1 MSGVRKNSIEAR
13 LAELEKV
20 GVAALHDRWSK
31 LCDEPVPNVPEQ
43 LLRRLVA
50 YRVQERR
57 YGGLPLAL
65 RKEILTGGAVARKQ
79 GQNATS
85 ELSPG
90 TCLVR
95 EWQGQTVT
103 VVIGDDGSV
112 EWNGKSYRSL
122 SEVARLVT
130 GTRWS
135 GPRFFGLGTSC

>member
-1 MSGVRKNSIEAR
+1 MSGVRKNSIAAR
-13 LAELEKV
+13 LAELEKLEM
-20 GVAALHDRWSK
+20 VALRTRWSA

-43 LLRRLVA
+43 LLRHLVA

-57 YGGLPLAL
+57 YGGITLAL
-65 RKEILTGGAVARKQ
+65 RKDILTGGAVARKQ
-79 GQNATS
+79 GQNAAS

-95 EWQGQTVT
+95 EWQGRTITVF
-103 VVIGDDGSV
+103 VGDDGSV

-135 GPRFFGLGTSC
+135 GPRFFGLGTRC